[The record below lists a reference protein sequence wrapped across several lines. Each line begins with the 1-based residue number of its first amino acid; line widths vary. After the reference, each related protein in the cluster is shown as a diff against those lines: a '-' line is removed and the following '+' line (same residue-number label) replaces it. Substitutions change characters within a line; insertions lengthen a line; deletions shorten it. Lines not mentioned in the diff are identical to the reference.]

1 MYYRR
6 LLIQFWIMVG
16 LILALSFVLWLR
28 VNSMYQNDT
37 IMFSILG
44 LMPATGLGF
53 LIWNYV
59 QERLISFKSEI
70 EEKLMGLGYTYV
82 SERPLSFGEMAE
94 NAFNGLPIGGFTF
107 EKRYERMIRVRNQIG
122 VELLLHASVIFA
134 KSRVRLEIQ
143 KKVRLDDAK

>member
-28 VNSMYQNDT
+28 VNSMYQNDI

-59 QERLISFKSEI
+59 QERQISFKSEI
-70 EEKLMGLGYTYV
+70 EEKLMGLGYAYPNQWV
-82 SERPLSFGEMAE
+82 A
-94 NAFNGLPIGGFTF
+94 NWGFYF
-107 EKRYERMIRVRNQIG
+107 
-122 VELLLHASVIFA
+122 
-134 KSRVRLEIQ
+134 
-143 KKVRLDDAK
+143 

>member
-28 VNSMYQNDT
+28 VNSMYQNDI

-59 QERLISFKSEI
+59 QERQISFKSEI
-70 EEKLMGLGYTYV
+70 EEKLMGLGYTYPNQWV
-82 SERPLSFGEMAE
+82 A
-94 NAFNGLPIGGFTF
+94 NWGFYF
-107 EKRYERMIRVRNQIG
+107 
-122 VELLLHASVIFA
+122 
-134 KSRVRLEIQ
+134 
-143 KKVRLDDAK
+143 